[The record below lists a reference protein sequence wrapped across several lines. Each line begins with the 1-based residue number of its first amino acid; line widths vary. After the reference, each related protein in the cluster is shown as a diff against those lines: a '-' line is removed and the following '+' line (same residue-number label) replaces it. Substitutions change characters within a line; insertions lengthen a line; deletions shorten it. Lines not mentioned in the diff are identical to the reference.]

1 MLVVLILYT
10 EEGSVRLGYSRNPY
24 RCCCCV
30 CFKGWLRVYYGLDLL
45 LSKLSIAQS
54 SRKFRERHTGV
65 GVQRVLGQLSM
76 GLLVLERAG
85 VLGGAGDLSS
95 GPILSGMSRTPIS
108 FFYKI
113 WP

>member
-1 MLVVLILYT
+1 MLILYI

-24 RCCCCV
+24 SCCCV
-30 CFKGWLRVYYGLDLL
+30 CFKGWLPVYYGLDLL

-54 SRKFRERHTGV
+54 SGKFHERHTGV
-65 GVQRVLGQLSM
+65 GVQRVLGQLSV

-85 VLGGAGDLSS
+85 VLGRAGDLSS
-95 GPILSGMSRTPIS
+95 GPILSGLSRTPIS